1 MAGDLVHGALGCGPD
16 SEDGQAARVDLGAA
30 GVGDDLGGDAER
42 VGLGHEPVHLLG
54 ALGLQGD
61 LGLAVALPALQQPG
75 RGATGPC
82 GARGLGD
89 GLEAREGRVAALR
102 CDLAWRRVS
111 IGRGSC
117 CKGWGGGWAVSRS
130 ARLPFVMPRS
140 VLTTRISL
148 HSSPVSST
156 EGTKPAFEPLLS
168 ALDLSLP
175 V

>member
-1 MAGDLVHGALGCGPD
+1 MAGDLVHGALGRGPD
-16 SEDGQAARVDLGAA
+16 AEDGQAARVDLGAA

-42 VGLGHEPVHLLG
+42 VGLGHELVHLLG

-61 LGLAVALPALQQPG
+61 LGLAVALPALQEPG
-75 RGATGPC
+75 RGAAGPF

-89 GLEAREGRVAALR
+89 GLEARESRVAALR

-117 CKGWGGGWAVSRS
+117 CKGWGRVVSRS

-156 EGTKPAFEPLLS
+156 EGTKPAFELLVS
-168 ALDLSLP
+168 ALGLSPP

>member
-1 MAGDLVHGALGCGPD
+1 MA
-16 SEDGQAARVDLGAA
+16 
-30 GVGDDLGGDAER
+30 
-42 VGLGHEPVHLLG
+42 
-54 ALGLQGD
+54 
-61 LGLAVALPALQQPG
+61 
-75 RGATGPC
+75 T
-82 GARGLGD
+82 
-89 GLEAREGRVAALR
+89 LR

-111 IGRGSC
+111 IRRGSC
-117 CKGWGGGWAVSRS
+117 CKGWGWVVSRS

-156 EGTKPAFEPLLS
+156 EGTKPAFELLLS